1 MESSSS
7 PPPSPSH
14 LLPDL
19 RHVTSQQNGQV
30 TLELTGFDDGVVALT
45 LVRLTEQNVV
55 PHSGVLNP
63 RLLADV
69 RHSALE

>member
-1 MESSSS
+1 MSLSR
-7 PPPSPSH
+7 PPSH
-14 LLPDL
+14 LLPDF
-19 RHVTSQQNGQV
+19 RHVTSRQNGQV

-45 LVRLTEQNVV
+45 LVWLTEHNVV